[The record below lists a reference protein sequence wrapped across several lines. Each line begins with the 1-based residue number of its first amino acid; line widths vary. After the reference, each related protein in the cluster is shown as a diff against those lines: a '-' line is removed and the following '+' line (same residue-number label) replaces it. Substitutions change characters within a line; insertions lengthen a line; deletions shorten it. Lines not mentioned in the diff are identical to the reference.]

1 MFEIQPNGADRHVLN
16 SFLSRTVQCLMAE
29 THCSPSLGIQ
39 QEIRASC
46 RFPQVDLA
54 IPFFPGPFQDPSIRS
69 SGSEKLWIRTQI
81 HTLTHT
87 AERALVKAESA
98 EGHSEVLSSFL
109 YYSQW
114 LGILATACSS
124 VPSRLST
131 ANLWHT
137 DSRAVQRHLTLSVLF
152 IKLLVRRGLR
162 VKTHIKYFQC
172 RIFFESVLM
181 VVYCSISRYIKY
193 V

>member
-1 MFEIQPNGADRHVLN
+1 MFEIQPKYADYHLLN

-46 RFPQVDLA
+46 RFPQADLA

-69 SGSEKLWIRTQI
+69 SGSEWLWIRIQI
-81 HTLTHT
+81 HTLSHT
-87 AERALVKAESA
+87 AECALAKAESVD
-98 EGHSEVLSSFL
+98 GHSEVLSFL
-109 YYSQW
+109 YYSVTEDPGSSLQ
-114 LGILATACSS
+114 LCTKQTVHCKPLAHGLKSCPKT
-124 VPSRLST
+124 P
-131 ANLWHT
+131 
-137 DSRAVQRHLTLSVLF
+137 DSLSVLF
-152 IKLLVRRGLR
+152 IKLLFRRGLR
-162 VKTHIKYFQC
+162 VKTHITYFQC
-172 RIFFESVLM
+172 RIFFESVFM